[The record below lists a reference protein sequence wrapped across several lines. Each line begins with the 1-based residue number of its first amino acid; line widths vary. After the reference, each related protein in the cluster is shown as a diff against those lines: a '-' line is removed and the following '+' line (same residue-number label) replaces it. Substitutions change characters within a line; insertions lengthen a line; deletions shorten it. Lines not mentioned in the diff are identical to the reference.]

1 MNNVENLICHWRT
14 CEAIISATS
23 SRPPLQ
29 MTILPTQ
36 NWEYLSIDLKGPL
49 ESGKYVLVVIDY
61 LSKYPDVALMQS
73 IISENIKHI
82 VQKVYITF
90 GYPRKYGQTMRHF
103 LKQDI

>member
-1 MNNVENLICHWRT
+1 MNNVENLICHRCT
-14 CEAIISATS
+14 CQAITSATS
-23 SRPPLQ
+23 SRRSLQ

-49 ESGKYVLVVIDY
+49 KSGKYVLLVIDY
-61 LSKYPDVALMQS
+61 LSKYPDVAPMQS

-90 GYPRKYGQTMRHF
+90 GYPRKYGQRMGHF
-103 LKQDI
+103 LKQEI